1 MAAKSKDFEKLL
13 LSSIDEALLTLGESS
28 RQSIYFHLEK
38 NFKISRN
45 SIPESLPQF
54 QEGLEKIFG
63 IGASFIEILIMKNL
77 YAKIGCPFSMEKNER
92 LEFIKYVD
100 AARQSF
106 LKECRDAENC

>member
-1 MAAKSKDFEKLL
+1 MDAKSKDFEKLL
-13 LSSIDEALLTLGESS
+13 LSSIDEAFLSLGESS

-38 NFKISRN
+38 KFQISKN
-45 SIPESLPQF
+45 SIPENLPQF

-63 IGASFIEILIMKNL
+63 IGATFIEILIMKNL
-77 YAKIGCPFSMEKNER
+77 YMKIGHPFSMQKNEC

-106 LKECRDAENC
+106 LKECHDAENC